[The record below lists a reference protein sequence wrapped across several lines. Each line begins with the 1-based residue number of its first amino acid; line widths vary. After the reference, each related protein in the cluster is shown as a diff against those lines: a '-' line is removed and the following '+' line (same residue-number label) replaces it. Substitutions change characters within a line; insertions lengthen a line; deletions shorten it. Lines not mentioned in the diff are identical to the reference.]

1 MHWESLKEKKKAA
14 WRLFEKNKG
23 KTCQFDARYKGT
35 VSRSSM
41 DSKQGEVKR
50 DAPRH
55 CDQTNQS

>member
-1 MHWESLKEKKKAA
+1 MHWESLKDKKKAA

-41 DSKQGEVKR
+41 DSK
-50 DAPRH
+50 
-55 CDQTNQS
+55 